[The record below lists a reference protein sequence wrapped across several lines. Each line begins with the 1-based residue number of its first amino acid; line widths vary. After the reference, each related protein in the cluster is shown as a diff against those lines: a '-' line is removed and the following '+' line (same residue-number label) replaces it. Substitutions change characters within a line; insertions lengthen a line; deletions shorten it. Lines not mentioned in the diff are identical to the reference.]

1 MEKKKNNGYIDMVYK
16 VVLLGEC
23 GTGKSCMAEQ
33 YVNENFQNSS
43 VSTIGVDFLSKLV
56 ECGDKLIKV
65 QIWDTAGQEKF
76 HNLICSYFRDCCMAI
91 IVFDITDYKSF
102 QKIDYWL
109 SEFEKFTLHE
119 KRKPIMLVGSKCDA
133 ESMREVSKEEGIE
146 KAMELGCE
154 YIECSAK
161 ENINIEDVFQK
172 TTNLIYSKIL
182 EGEIDPETSSGIK
195 LHTKV
200 QSFYLHRDHAPDP
213 EPKCCIIL

>member
-1 MEKKKNNGYIDMVYK
+1 MERKKHNDIIDMVYK

-23 GTGKSCMAEQ
+23 GTGKSSMAEQ
-33 YVNENFQNSS
+33 YVNEKFLNNSI
-43 VSTIGVDFLSKLV
+43 STIGVDFLSKLV
-56 ECGDKLIKV
+56 ECGNKLIKI

-109 SEFEKFTLHE
+109 NEFEKYTLDE
-119 KRKPIMLVGSKCDA
+119 KRKPLMLVGNKCDS
-133 ESMREVSKEEGIE
+133 ESRREVSKEEAIN
-146 KAMELGCE
+146 KSMELGCE

-161 ENINIEDVFQK
+161 ENFNIEDVFQK
-172 TTNLIYSKIL
+172 TINLIYSKIQ
-182 EGEIDPETSSGIK
+182 EGEIDPEVSSGIK
-195 LHTKV
+195 LHTKIE
-200 QSFYLHRDHAPDP
+200 SFYLHRDHTP